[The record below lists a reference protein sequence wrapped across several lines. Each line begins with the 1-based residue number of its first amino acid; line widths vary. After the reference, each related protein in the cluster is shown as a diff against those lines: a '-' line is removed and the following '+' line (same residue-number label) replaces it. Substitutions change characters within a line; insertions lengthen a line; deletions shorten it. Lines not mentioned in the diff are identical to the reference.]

1 MSQEEGADLK
11 WREFALVYVAYMGF
25 LCSRKN
31 YGFWLRPVISDL
43 GYAKGEAGLIGST
56 LEVTYGTCSFLNGVV
71 VGPPPPAHTP
81 RTASMSAPSSSLSR
95 AARTSSPPKPTL
107 ISVGARLRATA
118 LCRCAD

>member
-71 VGPPPPAHTP
+71 VGPPPPHTHQGRRP
-81 RTASMSAPSSSLSR
+81 CRRRPARSR
-95 AARTSSPPKPTL
+95 ERPALAARRS
-107 ISVGARLRATA
+107 RR
-118 LCRCAD
+118 

>member
-71 VGPPPPAHTP
+71 VGPPPAHTP